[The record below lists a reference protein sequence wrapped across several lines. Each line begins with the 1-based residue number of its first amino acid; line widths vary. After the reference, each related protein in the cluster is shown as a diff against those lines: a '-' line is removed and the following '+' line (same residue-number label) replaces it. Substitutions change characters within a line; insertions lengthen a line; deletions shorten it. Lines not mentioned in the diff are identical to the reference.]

1 MKANK
6 KMLLVAGVLATI
18 GSTVFANNVIT
29 GTNVTVDN
37 SDYTIAVGKD
47 IVIRNDPSATY
58 NYGVMAKGWNL
69 NIINSPDT
77 TVLAKHTNV
86 KNTTS
91 SLISGSGHEVENVEH
106 GVVLGENNVVKLPS
120 KNTAIA
126 IGQFI
131 HTDAPNTIGI
141 GYDNSITAQGATAI
155 GSKTRARG
163 ELSTAIGGADTAGTY
178 AVAIG
183 NSAMGYGD
191 KTMAL
196 GYFAVARGEHTVAIG
211 NQVEGGAKNTVSI
224 GTETVANNERS
235 ISIGSNAR
243 SFAEKSVTLG
253 HDIFTSGTRAVHI
266 GADNKLNPYAEDVLK
281 DGVLIGSENRINAN
295 TRDRDLHAKNSVV
308 IGHNNIIDESTDF
321 IAIGGGTVQDSKR
334 SIVMGNNAKVAADNS
349 VALGYDSFAY
359 DVESTESAVIGGTT
373 YNFAGSVAHGT
384 VGIGARAANGER
396 TITGLAAGR
405 INDESTDAVN
415 GSQLHAVVQAVNS
428 VKSTADMA
436 NYMASRQSKVIAGD
450 NVTVNTTNNMTG
462 GNNFTVSVNKDLT
475 AMNSATFGDN
485 DKRNVIDKGSVRV
498 FDGSVNTGVTA
509 NGMTI
514 ENTDTLEQASYTGS
528 GMQASD
534 DNATVRFTTTNI
546 DAGNQQ
552 IHGVKVGTADTD
564 VVNVKQLKDFVSSND
579 KDTITTVIAG
589 KNMTVTSNGHEYT
602 VSLDQATAKK
612 IDDTAKG
619 VADNATAI
627 KTNAD
632 NIAINTANIIKA
644 KSTVSA
650 GTGVTVTE
658 TANANGSTNYE
669 VAIDKS
675 TMGKI
680 NAVTD
685 GINGLNGKVGENAKA
700 IDGLKS
706 DVAAAKT
713 TVSAGN
719 GVTVNET
726 VNSNGST
733 NYLVAVDTKVTDQI
747 KANKDGIDGLNAKV
761 ADNTNAIKANTDG
774 INGLNGKVGE
784 NAKAID
790 GLNGKVSDNT
800 KAIANNANGIK
811 ANADA
816 IKANKDGIALNTA
829 AINELADR
837 VVNGTNALNNKIND
851 VQKEGRR
858 GVASASALAALHP
871 LDYNPDHKLDVMA
884 GVGHY
889 RGNTAVALG
898 AAYRPNENVMFTV
911 GASINGKDSAINA
924 GISYKVGTKD
934 GVDYKYSKIT
944 MQRHID
950 ELNTT
955 VAAQNEKIE
964 QLNNLVEKLLEEVH
978 QSK

>member
-29 GTNVTVDN
+29 GTNITVDN
-37 SDYTIAVGKD
+37 SDYTVAVGKD
-47 IVIRNDPSATY
+47 ITIRNDAGATY
-58 NYGVMAKGWNL
+58 TYGGVINGWNL
-69 NIINSPDT
+69 NVINSPGT
-77 TVLAKHTNV
+77 TVLARHTNV
-86 KNTTS
+86 NNTVST
-91 SLISGSGHEVENVEH
+91 LISGSGHEIENVDH

-120 KNTAIA
+120 KNEAIA
-126 IGQFI
+126 IGQYI
-131 HTDAPNTIGI
+131 HTNAPHSIGI
-141 GYDNSITAQGATAI
+141 GYDLNITGEGATAI
-155 GSKTRARG
+155 GTKSTAKG
-163 ELSTAIGGADTAGTY
+163 LLSTAIGGAYSTGERS
-178 AVAIG
+178 VAIG
-183 NSAMGYGD
+183 SSAMGFGD
-191 KTMAL
+191 KTTAL

-211 NQVEGGAKNTVSI
+211 NQVEGGNKNTVAI
-224 GTETVANNERS
+224 GTETIANNERS

-243 SFAEKSVTLG
+243 SYAEKSVTLG
-253 HDIFTSGTRAVHI
+253 HDIFTSGERAVHI

-281 DGVLIGSENRINAN
+281 DGVLIGSENRINVN

-321 IAIGGGTVQDSKR
+321 IAIGGGTVQGSKR

-384 VGIGARAANGER
+384 VGIGARGDNGER

-485 DKRNVIDKGSVRV
+485 DKRNVIDKGGVRV

-552 IHGVKVGTADTD
+552 IHGVKAGTADTD
-564 VVNVKQLKDFVSSND
+564 AVNVKQLKDFVSSND
-579 KDTITTVIAG
+579 KDTITTVVAG

-658 TANANGSTNYE
+658 TANANGSANYE

-675 TMGKI
+675 TMDKI
-680 NAVTD
+680 NAATD

-706 DVAAAKT
+706 DVVKTKT
-713 TVSAGN
+713 TVTGGN
-719 GVTVNET
+719 GVVVNET
-726 VNSNGST
+726 TNANGST
-733 NYLVAVDTKVTDQI
+733 NYEVVVSKSVTDQI
-747 KANKDGIDGLNAKV
+747 AA
-761 ADNTNAIKANTDG
+761 NTNG
-774 INGLNGKVGE
+774 INGLNGKV
-784 NAKAID
+784 
-790 GLNGKVSDNT
+790 VDNT
-800 KAIANNANGIK
+800 KDIK

-816 IKANKDGIALNTA
+816 IKANKDNIDLNKAT
-829 AINELADR
+829 IDKLADR
-837 VVNGTNALNNKIND
+837 VVNGTNTLNNRIND
-851 VQKEGRR
+851 VQKESRR

-871 LDYNPDHKLDVMA
+871 LDYNPDHKLDIMA
-884 GVGHY
+884 GLGHY
-889 RGNTAVALG
+889 HGNTAVALG
-898 AAYRPNENVMFTV
+898 AAYRPNENVMFSAGV
-911 GASINGKDSAINA
+911 SINGKDTAVNA
-924 GISYKVGTKD
+924 GVSYKVGAKD
-934 GVDYKYSKIT
+934 STYRS
-944 MQRHID
+944 
-950 ELNTT
+950 
-955 VAAQNEKIE
+955 
-964 QLNNLVEKLLEEVH
+964 
-978 QSK
+978 QSKVNQEIDALKAMVAQLHEENGELKAIINNMQGK